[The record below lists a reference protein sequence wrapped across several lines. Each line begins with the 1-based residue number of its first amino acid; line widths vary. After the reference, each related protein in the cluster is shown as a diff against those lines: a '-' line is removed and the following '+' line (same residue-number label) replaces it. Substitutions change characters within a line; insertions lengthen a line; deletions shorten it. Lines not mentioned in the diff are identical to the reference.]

1 MTYLRI
7 AKTFAFVILSTAKDL
22 KARLTTALMGS
33 SILHSSGQ
41 RDASLALSL
50 AAFHSELEHSLSL
63 SHLCGLGDSHVFVSP
78 YHLQVAHPLRLVS

>member
-41 RDASLALSL
+41 RDASLALSSFRIGTL
-50 AAFHSELEHSLSL
+50 PSL